1 MYLTG
6 HFMSKQFQYG
16 QLLIISSLTMYLYPL
31 KIQFPMLPCWFAYAM
46 EEQFDEWKMPK
57 YKDIFVFDKIP
68 RIYQQGTR
76 KIIANATNTEI
87 LWRYLLC

>member
-1 MYLTG
+1 
-6 HFMSKQFQYG
+6 
-16 QLLIISSLTMYLYPL
+16 
-31 KIQFPMLPCWFAYAM
+31 M

-87 LWRYLLC
+87 I